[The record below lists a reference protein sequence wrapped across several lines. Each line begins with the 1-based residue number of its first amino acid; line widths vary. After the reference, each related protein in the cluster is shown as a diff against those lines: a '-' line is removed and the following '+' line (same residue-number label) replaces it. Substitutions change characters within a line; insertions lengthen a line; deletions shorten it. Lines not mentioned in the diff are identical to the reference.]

1 MTTPLSDYIIGSI
14 PTPEQIVTARAGMGQ
29 RAAAEIVL
37 VGSFRTWMNWE
48 RGIRAMPPGLFELF
62 LLKTYQHPDLIVSP
76 KRKKT

>member
-1 MTTPLSDYIIGSI
+1 MKDYIIGSV
-14 PTPEQIVTARAGMGQ
+14 PTPKQVVAARTGMGQ
-29 RAAAEIVL
+29 REAAEIIN

-48 RGIRAMPPGLFELF
+48 RGTRAMPPGLFELF